1 MNSLVVAFIL
11 IIWLILGYKIYG
23 SFIEKKVVKV
33 DNTRLTPAIELKDG
47 IDYTPAKKPILFGHH
62 FSSIAGA
69 GPILGPLLGVLY
81 FGWLGALLWVALG
94 SIFLGAVHDYTSLMT
109 SVQNKGTSLADISK
123 KTLGLRTKIIFSIFI
138 WLTLAM
144 IIAVFAVVAS
154 KTLVSQP
161 EIVIP
166 TFGLIFIAMIF
177 GWLIYKKGIN
187 IVAGTLI
194 SLLFLFFLIYLG
206 NLIPIILPAQIIGMS
221 SQNFWFFIL
230 IIYSLFASSLPV
242 WFLLQ
247 PRDYISTWIL
257 FLGLGLGYLGLI
269 ITHPSLNAPAFV
281 SFSSKGGPLWP
292 MLFVIVACGAISGFH
307 SLVAGGT
314 TAKQLPDEASGKL
327 IGYGGMVTEAALAG
341 LVIFIAASI
350 LIWDP
355 SAVENQFG
363 FQYLMTSLGDPI
375 RAFATGYGKL
385 VSSLPVLTLVIG
397 TFFGMVMLNAFVL
410 TTLDTGTRLGRFITT
425 ELLQKKAPLF
435 KNRWIASLFILVF
448 AAIMGAT
455 EGYKVIWP
463 VFGASNQLVAAL
475 ALIVV
480 SSYLVG
486 IKRPKKY
493 TVYPALF
500 MLLTTFGALIYQ
512 GYRFFQAQKYL
523 LGSVSL
529 ILIFLAAIIVF
540 DARAIL
546 FTKTE
551 NLNSIGNKEKRRI
564 KNANR
569 RTEL

>member
-1 MNSLVVAFIL
+1 MNTLIIAFIL
-11 IIWLILGYKIYG
+11 IAWLILGYKIYG
-23 SFIEKKVVKV
+23 SFIEKKVVQPDKSRV
-33 DNTRLTPAIELKDG
+33 TPAHELKDG
-47 IDYTPAKKPILFGHH
+47 IDYSPAKKSLLFGHH

-81 FGWLGALLWVALG
+81 FGWLGALLWVAIG
-94 SIFLGAVHDYTSLMT
+94 SIFLGAVHDYTSLMI
-109 SVQNKGTSLADISK
+109 SVQNKGKSLADISEN
-123 KTLGLRTKIIFSIFI
+123 TLGFRTKIIFSVFI
-138 WLTLAM
+138 WMTLALV
-144 IIAVFAVVAS
+144 IAVFAVVAAQ
-154 KTLVSQP
+154 TLVSQP

-177 GWLIYKKGIN
+177 GWLIYKKNIN

-194 SLLFLFFLIYLG
+194 SLAALFFLIYLG
-206 NLIPIILPAQIIGMS
+206 NLVPIVLPAQILGMS
-221 SQNFWFFIL
+221 SQKFWFFIL

-269 ITHPSLNAPAFV
+269 VAHPSLNAPAFV
-281 SFSSKGGPLWP
+281 SFNSKGGPFWP
-292 MLFVIVACGAISGFH
+292 MLFVIIACGAISGFH

-314 TAKQLPDEASGKL
+314 TAKQLPDEPCGKL

-341 LVIFIAASI
+341 LVIFIAASA

-355 SAVENQFG
+355 SGTESQFG
-363 FQYLMTSLGDPI
+363 FQYFMTTLGNPI
-375 RAFATGYGKL
+375 LAFATGYGKL
-385 VSSLPVLTLVIG
+385 ISSLPAVTLVIG

-410 TTLDTGTRLGRFITT
+410 TTLDTGTRIGRFITT
-425 ELLQKKAPLF
+425 ELLGKSVPPLR
-435 KNRWIASLFILVF
+435 NRWVSSLFILVF
-448 AAIMGAT
+448 AAVLGGT
-455 EGYKVIWP
+455 EGYKTIWP

-493 TVYPALF
+493 TVYPAIF
-500 MLLTTFGALIYQ
+500 MLLTTLGALVYQ
-512 GYRFFQAQKYL
+512 GYNFFKAKSYP
-523 LGSVSL
+523 LGCVSI

-546 FTKTE
+546 FSRQK
-551 NLNSIGNKEKRRI
+551 
-564 KNANR
+564 
-569 RTEL
+569 